1 MKGKISEANGG
12 GGGGGSGWDR
22 VQVAHP
28 SSGEFYILLQTYL
41 FTKVKCSKKILP
53 ALAYS
58 VMVTSATQ
66 ALG

>member
-1 MKGKISEANGG
+1 M
-12 GGGGGSGWDR
+12 
-22 VQVAHP
+22 AHP
-28 SSGEFYILLQTYL
+28 SSGEFYILLQPISY
-41 FTKVKCSKKILP
+41 TKVKFSKKILP